1 MSESRTVLVVGIEPD
16 QVDFSDPD
24 LPPGMNAD
32 KIKAGLAI
40 VEQQFI
46 DQGDDVDL
54 CPLALDGSAER
65 VLVAQLARAD
75 YDCVVI
81 GAGVRR
87 PAAHYLLFETVINAI
102 HRHAPRA
109 AIAFNTRPED
119 SAAAAERWL
128 SRG

>member
-1 MSESRTVLVVGIEPD
+1 MNEPRTVLLVGIEPD

-32 KIKAGLAI
+32 RIRAGLAI
-40 VEQQFI
+40 AEQQFI
-46 DQGDDVDL
+46 DAGDHVDL
-54 CPLALDGSAER
+54 CALALDGSAEA
-65 VLVAQLARAD
+65 VLVAQLTRAE

-81 GAGVRR
+81 GAGLRR

>member
-1 MSESRTVLVVGIEPD
+1 MSESRSVLVVGIEPG

-32 KIKAGLAI
+32 RIEAGLAM
-40 VEQQFI
+40 VERQFI
-46 DQGDDVDL
+46 DQGDHVDMCRL
-54 CPLALDGSAER
+54 SLDGSAEA
-65 VLVAQLARAD
+65 VLVAQLARTD

-81 GAGVRR
+81 GAGLRR
-87 PAAHYLLFETVINAI
+87 PASQYLLFEAVINAI
-102 HRHAPRA
+102 HRHAPGA

-119 SAAAAERWL
+119 SVEAAERWL